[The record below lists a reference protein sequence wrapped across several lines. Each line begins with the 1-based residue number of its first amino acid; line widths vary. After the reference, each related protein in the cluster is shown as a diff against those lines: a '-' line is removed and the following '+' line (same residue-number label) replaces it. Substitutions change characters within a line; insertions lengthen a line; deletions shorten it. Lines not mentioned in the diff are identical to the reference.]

1 MGQEEGPGCQTGQA
15 HRHCD
20 SSPTTRAWLQVRTG
34 QDQTRC
40 AGSSPAPC
48 QQPRLPGGPGLEG
61 EAKVTVQVG
70 ERQQDRTVRV
80 RAHARTTKALGME
93 NRMIPLAP
101 QESLTQIYRLLPYR
115 TPRYKAGQLTST
127 HRHVS
132 PGYTLS
138 SSISHER
145 VHSSATVL
153 PCWCPFLCY
162 FLRPEPDQG
171 SLARPF

>member
-1 MGQEEGPGCQTGQA
+1 MC
-15 HRHCD
+15 RVL
-20 SSPTTRAWLQVRTG
+20 SSALPTTKAPRGTRPRRGGESHRPSTRERARQYSTCVCVCVCV
-34 QDQTRC
+34 C
-40 AGSSPAPC
+40 ARA
-48 QQPRLPGGPGLEG
+48 
-61 EAKVTVQVG
+61 
-70 ERQQDRTVRV
+70 
-80 RAHARTTKALGME
+80 RAHARTRAPPRPSGME

-101 QESLTQIYRLLPYR
+101 QESLAQIYRLLPDR

-145 VHSSATVL
+145 VHSSATIL

-162 FLRPEPDQG
+162 FLGPEPDQG